1 MRKVR
6 PNSGRRAKPP
16 AVQPDGRPGATRGP
30 SRLLARDTLAG
41 CPRGRWVVARD
52 RPRRRIR
59 RGGSGH
65 AGLRVLRS
73 ANRRALDAV
82 AVAGLWAELMAFT
95 KDEILTNITLYW
107 LTGTIGPAM
116 RIYHADSVIP
126 LAQHARRV
134 EVPSDFS
141 LLPGEPVH

>member
-1 MRKVR
+1 
-6 PNSGRRAKPP
+6 
-16 AVQPDGRPGATRGP
+16 
-30 SRLLARDTLAG
+30 
-41 CPRGRWVVARD
+41 
-52 RPRRRIR
+52 
-59 RGGSGH
+59 
-65 AGLRVLRS
+65 
-73 ANRRALDAV
+73 
-82 AVAGLWAELMAFT
+82 MAFT